1 MLQQQPVALQAILQ
15 DLHQRAGRPR
25 LHKGQRQR
33 QCVTDGREAERPQ
46 GVDGGQMIENHWS
59 CLTRTRG
66 QLGASPHSV
75 KLYLFF
81 YSWLQNLVTVLLF
94 LLFLIFTVG
103 SDGSM
108 IEL

>member
-1 MLQQQPVALQAILQ
+1 
-15 DLHQRAGRPR
+15 
-25 LHKGQRQR
+25 
-33 QCVTDGREAERPQ
+33 
-46 GVDGGQMIENHWS
+46 MIENHWS

-94 LLFLIFTVG
+94 LLFLIFKYSTEFTISLVFKMHVTL
-103 SDGSM
+103 S
-108 IEL
+108 E